1 VPECN
6 HFFSAARSFLAGPL
20 IPTESAAS
28 LSSLPF
34 LPSRCVW
41 YGICTSHRVGSKG
54 KRKWELGKPKK
65 AHRRLAKSFYFFPF
79 CLAPLPTQ
87 GDFMKNLRSVLFA
100 LTVLLLAT
108 AAQAQT
114 TNVKAKIPFDFVV
127 GNQSYSA
134 GEYTLKS
141 LVLNS
146 AAIRIDNADESE
158 KGITLANVCR
168 NLKPADGTTL
178 VFERLGDNYFLYQIW
193 TDGSNTGREFRMSKT
208 EVLLAKNHSKPELVI
223 VAANISH

>member
-1 VPECN
+1 
-6 HFFSAARSFLAGPL
+6 
-20 IPTESAAS
+20 
-28 LSSLPF
+28 
-34 LPSRCVW
+34 
-41 YGICTSHRVGSKG
+41 
-54 KRKWELGKPKK
+54 
-65 AHRRLAKSFYFFPF
+65 
-79 CLAPLPTQ
+79 
-87 GDFMKNLRSVLFA
+87 MKNLRSVLFA
-100 LTVLLLAT
+100 LAVLLLAT

-127 GNQSYSA
+127 GDQSYSA

-141 LVLNS
+141 LGLNS

-168 NLKPADGTTL
+168 TLKPADGTTL

-208 EVLLAKNHSKPELVI
+208 EVLLAKNNSKPELVI

>member
-1 VPECN
+1 
-6 HFFSAARSFLAGPL
+6 
-20 IPTESAAS
+20 
-28 LSSLPF
+28 
-34 LPSRCVW
+34 
-41 YGICTSHRVGSKG
+41 
-54 KRKWELGKPKK
+54 
-65 AHRRLAKSFYFFPF
+65 
-79 CLAPLPTQ
+79 
-87 GDFMKNLRSVLFA
+87 MKNLRSVLFA

-208 EVLLAKNHSKPELVI
+208 EVLLAKNYSKPELVI